1 MDTSIYYM
9 MNRDSI
15 EEFVDFAI
23 ITALPVERDA
33 LLKQFDEYQKIQ
45 NEKVDFR
52 TYYLGCISTTKSNR
66 KYSIVL
72 VMLPGMGNLESLSA
86 SHDILDIWK
95 PKHILVIGI
104 AGGNEEKGIKIGD
117 IVVSNSILYYELGK
131 YKEHELEFRF
141 KSFNVSPLLYD
152 RIINFKIGDDWC
164 SKVHFGV
171 IASGEK
177 VISQDCFRWELLSKM
192 PQILAFEMES
202 AGVASGICHKYGDN
216 FIAIRAISDFANQA
230 KNDDSRVSAANN
242 AAIFLKKWLLEEP
255 IESIYKS
262 KIELGE
268 IYNSVIQNI
277 DNTKNIDNL
286 SSREAIN
293 ILNLPL
299 KQYLNK
305 MKREYKQ
312 MLPNSFIGRDIH
324 VAFFTK
330 DQFVEPNYFFST
342 FSGFSNARLN
352 KISVIIGIAGSGK
365 SALLFKRFL
374 KSLENCI
381 RGNEYDCSTEKK
393 IPILIPSNEIIRLG
407 PIKSIAHR
415 IEPFIEGKNDIYYK
429 KLIEKG
435 VFEILIDEAEP
446 NATNI
451 LRQDKRENLSTLEKY
466 LKYYL
471 DHDNRIVTNCRPYS
485 YLISDL
491 FNSLAVDYY
500 WLHLPTEEQ
509 IYKELKTNMQLLPTD
524 LTDSTLGMLRV
535 PLFFSIYTKLIK
547 QDNMNFDIKTRLL
560 EYYINDVI
568 EGVVN
573 SCNGEISRNELI
585 DLLSG
590 IAISLKENDDLLF
603 NKFDLLIFNKNLS
616 YNNIVKI
623 LSSSLFQYD
632 DIYGTKFI
640 HNYMQ
645 DYFISLNV
653 RKKEDLEK
661 YWDLYLS
668 NPQYWLDVIIFTC
681 GFSKS
686 EDIIPR
692 LIDSYREKQDI
703 RFLFHAIL
711 CAQEVRKESVRESYM
726 KIIVDEIINSIEMPD
741 ENFYLWLPEI
751 MNSMMTVSDQIIE
764 LKLLEYIK
772 DNINSLTPKMV
783 NILHYSPHLLKRYEK
798 LSKDLIN
805 KLIEGSDDYHLLFS
819 IIEVLRLANRSDL
832 IDVLVDLY
840 SDNNP
845 ILRSQIIFTL
855 EYFGN
860 SEAIK
865 SIQQKYYPDT
875 DDVKSVLKNE
885 LKSFY
890 NHSDPFMIGHAIIE
904 ILRLDPD
911 EDTLFDISKVM
922 KKDNS
927 IIRYHVLY
935 GAQFASVELRNK
947 IRYLIKIHEKG
958 DNQ

>member
-1 MDTSIYYM
+1 MT
-9 MNRDSI
+9 NENSI

-33 LLKQFDEYQKIQ
+33 LLKQFDRYQKIQ

-52 TYYLGCISTTKSNR
+52 TYYLGCISSTKNNR
-66 KYSIVL
+66 EYSIVL

-95 PKHILVIGI
+95 PKHIIVIGI

-117 IVVSNSILYYELGK
+117 IVVSNSILYYEIGK
-131 YKEHELEFRF
+131 YKEDELEFRF
-141 KSFNVSPLLYD
+141 QSYSVSPLLYD
-152 RIINFKIGDDWC
+152 RIINCEIADDRC
-164 SKVHFGV
+164 SKVHFGM

-177 VISQDCFRWELLSKM
+177 VIAQDYFRWELLSKM

-202 AGVASGICHKYGDN
+202 AGVASGICHKNGNN
-216 FIAIRAISDFANQA
+216 FISIRAISDFANPA
-230 KNDDSRVSAANN
+230 KSDDSRITAANN
-242 AAIFLKKWLLEEP
+242 AAIFFKKWLLEEP

-262 KIELGE
+262 KMGSGE
-268 IYNSVIQNI
+268 IYNKVIRNI
-277 DNTKNIDNL
+277 DNNKNIDNI
-286 SSREAIN
+286 SSREAIR

-305 MKREYKQ
+305 MKRKYEQ
-312 MLPNSFIGRDIH
+312 MLPNSFIERDLY
-324 VAFFTK
+324 VAFSTK
-330 DQFVEPNYFFST
+330 DYFVKPSDFFST

-352 KISVIIGIAGSGK
+352 EISVIIGIAGSGK
-365 SALLFKRFL
+365 SALLFRRFL

-381 RGNEYDCSTEKK
+381 RDNEYDCSTEKK
-393 IPILIPSNEIIRLG
+393 IPVLIPSNEIIRLG
-407 PIKSIAHR
+407 PIKSIAYR
-415 IEPFIEGKNDIYYK
+415 IEPFVEGKNDIYYK

-435 VFEILIDEAEP
+435 IFEIIIDEAEP
-446 NATNI
+446 KATNV
-451 LRQDKRENLSTLEKY
+451 LKQNKKENLSTLEKY

-471 DHDNRIVTNCRPYS
+471 EHNNRIVTNCRPYS

-491 FNSLAVDYY
+491 FNSLTVDYY
-500 WLHLPTEEQ
+500 WLSLPTKEQ
-509 IYKELKTNMQLLPTD
+509 IYEELKTNMQLLPTD

-535 PLFFSIYTKLIK
+535 PFFFSMYTKLIK
-547 QDNMNFDIKTRLL
+547 SDMDFDVKTSLL
-560 EYYINDVI
+560 KYYIDDVI

-573 SCNGEISRNELI
+573 DCNGGISRNELI
-585 DLLSG
+585 DLLSSLS
-590 IAISLKENDDLLF
+590 ISLKENDDLLF
-603 NKFDLLIFNKNLS
+603 SKFDLLIFNKNLS

-640 HNYMQ
+640 HNYIL

-726 KIIVDEIINSIEMPD
+726 KIIVDETINSIEMPD

-764 LKLLEYIK
+764 LKLSEYIK

-805 KLIEGSDDYHLLFS
+805 KLIGGSDDYHLLFS
-819 IIEVLRLANRSDL
+819 IIEVLRLANRSDF

-865 SIQQKYYPDT
+865 SIQQRYYLDT

-904 ILRLDPD
+904 TLRLDPD
-911 EDTLFDISKVM
+911 KDTLFDISKVM
-922 KKDNS
+922 KNDNS

-935 GAQFASVELRNK
+935 GAQFASAELRKK
-947 IRYLIKIHEKG
+947 IRQIIKIHEMG